1 MEKDFAV
8 VYGGFDEVYNDLKS
22 VMSNLYETIQRKPEV
37 EDNKQLLEK
46 LWEISLKLLSSQRRL
61 VNVYGDR
68 YTKELYISLTNSKKS
83 NMEEALNQIDSK
95 IKK

>member
-22 VMSNLYETIQRKPEV
+22 VMSNLYETIQREPEV

-46 LWEISLKLLSSQRRL
+46 LGEISLKLLSSQRRL

-68 YTKELYISLTNSKKS
+68 CTKDLYVSLTDSKKS